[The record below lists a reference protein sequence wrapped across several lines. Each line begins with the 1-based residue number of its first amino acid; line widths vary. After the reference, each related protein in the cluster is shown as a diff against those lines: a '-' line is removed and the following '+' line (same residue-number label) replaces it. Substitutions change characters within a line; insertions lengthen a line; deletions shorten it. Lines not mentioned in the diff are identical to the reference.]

1 MSTTALNGLLA
12 YLYGTLTPSNMRW
25 VAEHLMEKA
34 RKEEKNSLKP
44 YSVKELHERI
54 AESERQ
60 IAAGLSQDS
69 EDMFR
74 ELEEEMVVEE
84 LQLAQL
90 A

>member
-25 VAEHLMEKA
+25 IAEHLMEQAKA
-34 RKEEKNSLKP
+34 EEKNSLQP
-44 YSVKELHERI
+44 YSIEELHERI

-69 EDMFR
+69 EEMFR
-74 ELEEEMVVEE
+74 ELEAEFAIEE
-84 LQLAQL
+84 LELAETV
-90 A
+90 

>member
-25 VAEHLMEKA
+25 VAERLMEQA
-34 RKEEKNSLKP
+34 RTEENNSLQP
-44 YSVKELHERI
+44 YTVKELHERI

-74 ELEEEMVVEE
+74 ELEEEFA
-84 LQLAQL
+84 L
-90 A
+90 